1 MTLVGTNREL
11 LERAR
16 RVMPGGVSSPVR
28 AYGAVGGEPP
38 FIVRGKGCHV
48 ADADGRE
55 YVDLVSSWGALIA
68 GHAHPDVIA
77 AIETQARRGTSYG
90 APSPLEV
97 ELAEK
102 ITASVASVEMVRFVS
117 SGTEAVMS
125 ALRLA
130 RAATGRDAILK
141 FAGSYHGHADALLSK
156 AGSGLATLGLPDS
169 AGVPAAVARDTITVA
184 YGDLDAAAH
193 VASAT
198 PLAAILVEPVAGNMG
213 CVVPDRAFLVGLRTV
228 ADRTDALVIFDEVVT
243 GFRVARSGAQGLF
256 GVRPDISCFGKI
268 IGGGLPVGAYG
279 ASRELMSLVAPLG
292 PVYQAGTLSGN
303 PLAMAAGLAT
313 LELLDD
319 AAYETLEDRGARLE
333 RELASA
339 VGSTGVRA
347 HAYSL
352 VGTRGDADLL
362 LWIVAD
368 ELDAIRAWETRCAA
382 TRLWAQSS
390 RPYAYLAAR
399 RPSPYL
405 GDHKHGG
412 GEGERPA
419 GPVGDLPYLVV
430 YPMTKKRSWYAL
442 PREERTRIM
451 AAHFATGHRY
461 PDIRIHTGYS
471 FGIDDQEFVVAFEV
485 PDVRRFVALVS
496 DLRDTES
503 SSYTERETPIFVGAA
518 MPIDEALDHIDGTA
532 RRAQLVG

>member
-1 MTLVGTNREL
+1 MTLVSTNREL

-38 FIVRGKGCHV
+38 FIVSAEGCHV
-48 ADADGRE
+48 TDADGRE

-130 RAATGRDAILK
+130 RAATGRDTILK

-169 AGVPAAVARDTITVA
+169 AGVPAAVARDMITVA

-213 CVVPDRAFLVGLRTV
+213 CVVPDRAFLVGLRAV
-228 ADRTDALVIFDEVVT
+228 ADRTGAFLVFDEVIT

-256 GVRPDISCFGKI
+256 GVRPDI
-268 IGGGLPVGAYG
+268 
-279 ASRELMSLVAPLG
+279 R
-292 PVYQAGTLSGN
+292 
-303 PLAMAAGLAT
+303 
-313 LELLDD
+313 
-319 AAYETLEDRGARLE
+319 DRK
-333 RELASA
+333 S
-339 VGSTGVRA
+339 
-347 HAYSL
+347 
-352 VGTRGDADLL
+352 
-362 LWIVAD
+362 
-368 ELDAIRAWETRCAA
+368 
-382 TRLWAQSS
+382 TRLNSSHQSTS
-390 RPYAYLAAR
+390 RM
-399 RPSPYL
+399 PSS
-405 GDHKHGG
+405 
-412 GEGERPA
+412 A
-419 GPVGDLPYLVV
+419 
-430 YPMTKKRSWYAL
+430 
-442 PREERTRIM
+442 
-451 AAHFATGHRY
+451 
-461 PDIRIHTGYS
+461 
-471 FGIDDQEFVVAFEV
+471 
-485 PDVRRFVALVS
+485 
-496 DLRDTES
+496 
-503 SSYTERETPIFVGAA
+503 
-518 MPIDEALDHIDGTA
+518 
-532 RRAQLVG
+532 